1 MNIDQ
6 NTYLSVLI
14 HMLEHSPYPAGL
26 KSKDGVFAFANK
38 AYRDLVNAPAD
49 IAGLTDRDLPCD
61 TAQFASDFVQ
71 QDKHA
76 VTENKTIITIDVHKY
91 AHGFD
96 AYTFE
101 KRPIIINGEPWGIQ
115 FSATNLRELVNLASF
130 AEIMALNSAHISFST
145 IKPERMQLT
154 PSQEIVLFW
163 LLRGRQ
169 TKQIAQLIH
178 RTPKAVEKQIANLIT
193 RFSDIG
199 VTNRASLIEYA
210 RCNGWLSVIPDQ
222 LFKTPASIIV

>member
-1 MNIDQ
+1 
-6 NTYLSVLI
+6 
-14 HMLEHSPYPAGL
+14 MLENSPYPAGL
-26 KSKDGVFAFANK
+26 KSKDGIFAFANK
-38 AYRDLVNAPAD
+38 AYRDLVNAPSD

-61 TAQFASDFVQ
+61 TAQFASEFVR
-71 QDKHA
+71 QDIHA
-76 VTENKTIITIDVHKY
+76 LTEKKIVTTIDAHKY
-91 AHGFD
+91 AYGFD

-101 KRPIIINGEPWGIQ
+101 KRPVIINDEPWGIQ
-115 FSATNLRELVNLASF
+115 FSATNLRKLVNLASF
-130 AEIMALNSAHISFST
+130 AEIMALNSTHTSFST

-169 TKQIAQLIH
+169 TKQIAHLIH
-178 RTPKAVEKQIANLIT
+178 RTPKAVEKQIANLIA

-210 RCNGWLSVIPDQ
+210 RCNGWLSVIPEQ